1 MKPKIKHRLKAAFMA
16 AFSLLALTLTSLT
29 ASAWTGIGAGDV
41 NGARFT
47 YNNTPYGYFTGSD
60 QFAWRVN
67 LYVSANEDGKIKE
80 SDAVGSTTLPLV
92 GSLLC
97 TGDKWITSTVGDTC
111 IQTNYTDTCRNSFDT
126 KGSSSGTDSE
136 GNIGVTKY
144 TLPTLIPFNPLDDI
158 YYDASGHTVA
168 IADSGKIPLF
178 KGQYNTELNFTTI
191 SNYLTGDE
199 AGKYTVD
206 ILNQLGTKDG
216 TFAKRVA
223 KILSE
228 RCPQYYNEIKAKCGG
243 TLTPQ
248 GFNQYILPYN
258 PDDPSKSEPM
268 VEWAMVITPLYRF
281 DCKVPFYCYDING
294 NDQQF
299 GSPSANVN
307 AALDAYWFA
316 QYNETSKA
324 LSKAGYFPGNYT
336 KQDGSIGSI
345 ANSSIGML
353 AFWLDNSAGKAA
365 NAAYCLEKTDPYL
378 GVFTNINNNTT
389 IDRWASLLKTTPYG
403 PSEYAKRGGIAV
415 FTTKIE
421 TPEAPVYYHTY
432 TYRIDENDKDKLPDG
447 YTPGTYST
455 DDPQLLKF
463 LDDLTEE
470 SVTVTKVEAP
480 KDNIIYPKQIAKD
493 KEMPGI
499 VVAAMAPLP
508 SIAQPGYV
516 DEYPTYVN
524 IKDYYAQLLPD
535 FAGQTKHTQALVDD
549 AKLLKDN
556 GTPDDTAVYN
566 IL

>member
-47 YNNTPYGYFTGSD
+47 YKITPYGYFTGSD

-67 LYVSANEDGKIKE
+67 MYVSANEDGKIKE
-80 SDAVGSTTLPLV
+80 SDIVGSTSLPLV
-92 GSLLC
+92 GSLFC
-97 TGDKWITSTVGDTC
+97 TGDKWVTSTVGDTY
-111 IQTNYTDTCRNSFDT
+111 IQTNYTDTTRLNLTGGYST
-126 KGSSSGTDSE
+126 ATDSE
-136 GNIGVTKY
+136 GNITTKY
-144 TLPTLIPFNPLDDI
+144 ILPIMQEFE
-158 YYDASGHTVA
+158 YGSGVYNSYTPNGDTHTVA
-168 IADSGKIPLF
+168 IADKDYVTLF

-199 AGKYTVD
+199 AGKYTAD
-206 ILNQLGTKDG
+206 ILSQLIDTNKTGTVFL
-216 TFAKRVA
+216 TN
-223 KILSE
+223 ILSAIDQKIFDQFSE
-228 RCPQYYNEIKAKCGG
+228 KAK
-243 TLTPQ
+243 TMASSADAV
-248 GFNQYILPYN
+248 NQYLLPYN
-258 PDDPSKSEPM
+258 PEDPTKSEPM

-281 DCKVPFYCYDING
+281 DCKVPFYCYDIYG
-294 NDQQF
+294 DDQQF

-336 KQDGSIGSI
+336 KKDESIGSI

-415 FTTKIE
+415 FTTEIT
-421 TPEAPVYYHTY
+421 TPDAPVYYHTY
-432 TYRIDENDKDKLPDG
+432 TYRINENDKGKLPNG
-447 YTPGTYST
+447 YIAGTYSGCLHNHIAVCFAKPT
-455 DDPQLLKF
+455 NCNNSNCF
-463 LDDLTEE
+463 CVLT
-470 SVTVTKVEAP
+470 
-480 KDNIIYPKQIAKD
+480 N
-493 KEMPGI
+493 
-499 VVAAMAPLP
+499 
-508 SIAQPGYV
+508 
-516 DEYPTYVN
+516 
-524 IKDYYAQLLPD
+524 
-535 FAGQTKHTQALVDD
+535 
-549 AKLLKDN
+549 
-556 GTPDDTAVYN
+556 
-566 IL
+566 